1 MDLLVVKDLK
11 KNFGSRQAVDGL
23 SFSVSQG
30 EVFGLLGPNGAGKST
45 TLSIIYGLLKPREGT
60 VTINGWDISKE
71 RIKTK
76 KMIGVVPQEPAIYP
90 QLSAKANLKFWG
102 KINGLSG
109 KKLDRAVKRV
119 LELVGLE
126 DRANEKAGKYSGGM
140 KRRLNIASGL
150 IHNPKL
156 LIMDEPTVGVDPQSR
171 NHILETVKQLKDQG
185 TTIIYTSHYVE
196 EVEYLCDR
204 VAIMDHGN
212 LISQGPIS
220 ELLNEAG
227 EHQEILITLNS
238 ATEAVD
244 KPVSSLPGV
253 AKVFT
258 VGNQIKILTGN
269 AEQLLPLAFEA
280 IVNQGLRV
288 SQISI
293 NKPNLE
299 GLFLKITGR
308 ALRD

>member
-1 MDLLVVKDLK
+1 
-11 KNFGSRQAVDGL
+11 
-23 SFSVSQG
+23 
-30 EVFGLLGPNGAGKST
+30 
-45 TLSIIYGLLKPREGT
+45 
-60 VTINGWDISKE
+60 
-71 RIKTK
+71 
-76 KMIGVVPQEPAIYP
+76 
-90 QLSAKANLKFWG
+90 
-102 KINGLSG
+102 
-109 KKLDRAVKRV
+109 
-119 LELVGLE
+119 
-126 DRANEKAGKYSGGM
+126 
-140 KRRLNIASGL
+140 
-150 IHNPKL
+150 
-156 LIMDEPTVGVDPQSR
+156 
-171 NHILETVKQLKDQG
+171 
-185 TTIIYTSHYVE
+185 
-196 EVEYLCDR
+196 LCDR